1 MNDMPPIVAKLDG
14 PESGPR
20 PAPVRAMAAIVFR
33 KGGGL
38 ELRPLQG
45 CTAEEIAVIERV
57 ELVPWFHVEPE
68 VIRNL
73 IEPAGDGLAGKQ

>member
-1 MNDMPPIVAKLDG
+1 MGRYRFRGKVEPLTDMPPIVAKLDG
-14 PESGPR
+14 PELGPR
-20 PAPVRAMAAIVFR
+20 PAPGRVMAATF
-33 KGGGL
+33 
-38 ELRPLQG
+38 
-45 CTAEEIAVIERV
+45 AVIERV